1 MKGIIKYLVGTV
13 LYGSYR
19 IVKELWTGGKS
30 DKDKVSNKDKVG
42 NKDKG
47 GNKQTSKKTKK
58 KSSNK

>member
-1 MKGIIKYLVGTV
+1 MKGIVKYLVGTL

-42 NKDKG
+42 NKQ
-47 GNKQTSKKTKK
+47 NSKKTNN